1 MLMKLFLFFCFDCE
15 KKEEKFLL
23 LGVMKTIIAKKKQ
36 KILVKSIKLSMQCW
50 QKKEKEIRVGENLTT
65 TNLLHQEFF

>member
-1 MLMKLFLFFCFDCE
+1 
-15 KKEEKFLL
+15 
-23 LGVMKTIIAKKKQ
+23 MKTIIAKKNK
-36 KILVKSIKLSMQCW
+36 KLILVKSIKLSMQCW